1 MKCSIAA
8 PSKAPSIYKVLQVQI
23 ITDGVKDCNVEVNDN
38 HPPPPKWLPLEV
50 SGLRFDFLGTRHFSA
65 PGGHQVGP
73 GDILPT
79 GT

>member
-1 MKCSIAA
+1 MQHSGAIKSL
-8 PSKAPSIYKVLQVQI
+8 SSSKVLQVQI
-23 ITDGVKDCNVEVNDN
+23 IKDGVKDYNVEVNDN
-38 HPPPPKWLPLEV
+38 DPPPPKWLPLEV

-65 PGGHQVGP
+65 PGGHLVGP